1 MTRQDAAK
9 ILRTEQVGDSE
20 QMELAKQMGAE
31 ALDKSSMA
39 FIAPV
44 CGKCGAAI
52 LGLEIETLPDFKG
65 CALYM
70 TSAFRPEACP
80 RCGLIF
86 DRAELDTIEGTC
98 ILRGRETTAAK
109 IVRCGECVFRNS
121 GRPTC
126 QGRPKDWFCANGKK
140 RGGPE
145 K

>member
-9 ILRTEQVGDSE
+9 ILRTEQIGDSE

-31 ALDKSSMA
+31 ALDKSAMK
-39 FIAPV
+39 FIAPK
-44 CGKCGAAI
+44 CEKCGAAI
-52 LGLEIETLPDFKG
+52 LGLEIVTLPDFNSR
-65 CALYM
+65 ALYM
-70 TSAFRPEACP
+70 ASDFRPDECP

-98 ILRGRETTAAK
+98 ILRGCKTNAAR
-109 IVRCGECVFRNS
+109 IVRCGKCVFRNS

-140 RGGPE
+140 RGETE